1 MGKLTAV
8 IAGVAILLS
17 FSYYVLSASFSP
29 LINWIGPVLGFRLDL
44 MLGLM
49 WLEQGTPLQY
59 ALIFALWAVVGV
71 IVGISSRRYRA
82 VFSTSALLW
91 IILGIIVAI
100 SIGALAV
107 GILKGGGTGS
117 LLNSFS
123 TLNYVPPGSN
133 IYSILHEPVISR
145 WYNLLLSLI
154 TGGSLTTLISSWSR
168 ISTASK
174 LTEIFGIV
182 FPFILGPLEAFVI
195 LVVFGVIGLYLK
207 RLFFGDNSGP
217 KKEKKLRK
225 SKIAVLVI
233 VAGLIASSGAIV
245 LEDNLHAGGGI
256 SVSSSDLPVAE
267 LSPLSSIITTVV
279 PNVIGGAV
287 SLPLQSTSDVMN
299 GAGGCSQ
306 TSIPNAGVYAL
317 TPSMFAFPNGTYKGG
332 IALSLLEKQGS
343 LLNVYGVMNFSD
355 PSSGFLSTPTFNN
368 SEFSFVVLQSNL
380 YQMVQSFENSSNSSD
395 FSKFNISSLSG
406 FSPSS
411 LTGLVNLVP
420 GYLFV
425 IAYNGSFKSTSGY
438 AASAASYMASS
449 LGISGYMNLISLN
462 TAGLTNLTHTTSTST
477 NTKSGS
483 AMSVYVYAAEPDYGG
498 AAQNF
503 SKNILSQIDNGPV
516 SDLIHSAV
524 DSGYLVPGRNSLS
537 SSSSVIVYG
546 NINSRLFSTLLN
558 NTTAKAY
565 SFLTRGGSFVL
576 DLSEWQHRFYSSN
589 SDSYSASDMFGYD
602 GPLNVSSSEITVL
615 GFGSDI
621 SSSLTNVTS
630 LVSGMNVSLLTN
642 YPSVSGSLARYSN
655 NSTSIKFTAIPNGT
669 IYLSHYKATVNASL
683 PANLS
688 VNMDAK
694 QLSGNRLKLVFTVV
708 NNGDQSLN
716 NVNISL
722 QKFFSDYGNMV
733 ERVSNSPTS
742 VYINSIGPGQNDSFS
757 STVILKG
764 TGSYYLPPLTATYSF
779 GGHSFRTQ
787 YGSGYWLHA
796 QKPSVEYAVT
806 FSVLTLISL
815 YPPLEPLSH
824 FYLGPLN
831 IVELVILIIIVIDVF
846 LEYRAFVAWRN
857 GRRQTNR
864 GSEEL
869 TEPKK

>member
-8 IAGVAILLS
+8 IAGVAILLV

-29 LINWIGPVLGFRLDL
+29 LINWIGPVLGFRLNL
-44 MLGLM
+44 ILGLI

-82 VFSTSALLW
+82 VFGTSALLW
-91 IILGIIVAI
+91 IILGLIVAI

-107 GILKGGGTGS
+107 GILKGGGTRS
-117 LLNSFS
+117 SLNSFS
-123 TLNYVPPGSN
+123 TLSYVPPGSN

-145 WYNLLLSLI
+145 LYNFLVSLI
-154 TGGSLTTLISSWSR
+154 TGGGLTTLISSWSR
-168 ISTASK
+168 MSTASK
-174 LTEIFGIV
+174 LTEILGIV
-182 FPFILGPLEAFVI
+182 FPFILGPLEAFII

-245 LEDNLHAGGGI
+245 LEDNLHAGRGI
-256 SVSSSDLPVAE
+256 AVSSSDLPVAE

-279 PNVIGGAV
+279 PNVIGGAA

-306 TSIPNAGVYAL
+306 TSLPNSMGYAL
-317 TPSMFAFPNGTYKGG
+317 TPSMSAFPNGTYKGG

-343 LLNVYGVMNFSD
+343 LLNVYGAMNFSN
-355 PSSGFLSTPTFNN
+355 PSSGFLSTPAFKN

-380 YQMVQSFENSSNSSD
+380 YQIVQSFENSSNSSG
-395 FSKFNISSLSG
+395 FSTFNIS
-406 FSPSS
+406 SPSS

-425 IAYNGSFKSTSGY
+425 IAYNGSLKSTSGY
-438 AASAASYMASS
+438 AAGAASYVASS
-449 LGISGYMNLISLN
+449 LGISGYMNLISMN
-462 TAGLTNLTHTTSTST
+462 TTELTNLTHTTST
-477 NTKSGS
+477 NTKSGNE
-483 AMSVYVYAAEPDYGG
+483 MSIYVYAAEPDYGG

-516 SDLIHSAV
+516 SDLIHSSV
-524 DSGYLVPGRNSLS
+524 DSGYLVPGKNSLS

-546 NINSRLFSTLLN
+546 NINSSLFSTLLN
-558 NTTAKAY
+558 NTTAKAF
-565 SFLTRGGSFVL
+565 SFLTRGGSFVF

-589 SDSYSASDMFGYD
+589 SDSYSASDMFGYG

-615 GFGSDI
+615 GFGSDF

-694 QLSGNRLKLVFTVV
+694 QLSGNKLKLVFSVV

-742 VYINSIGPGQNDSFS
+742 VYINSIGPGQNVSFS

-787 YGSGYWLHA
+787 YGSGYWLLA
-796 QKPSVEYAVT
+796 QKPSVAYAVT

-869 TEPKK
+869 TESKK